1 MMQQAAPM
9 KSAYWWWLLL
19 ASFVVCAVTLAPA
32 ALLDWATRHDTTS
45 TLRFTSENGTIWRG
59 QGSIVVTSNASP
71 VVIPIRWRFDP
82 LSLLKLRFGFFI
94 ETSAPELD
102 GITRIGL
109 RFGEIEI
116 KNTSI
121 KASAHLLS
129 MAQPSAAL
137 FAPSGK
143 IHLQQT
149 DNEYLILRP
158 ASNKNEAWHVD
169 GSMSAIAE
177 QIALGGIV
185 NAAVGSHKLKI
196 LGDGASMS
204 ISVTPVSGPLQLEGA
219 GILSFVA
226 PRRLTF
232 SGFATSASDAPASL
246 KQLGTLMPDGRQR
259 IELNTSW

>member
-1 MMQQAAPM
+1 MMPQEILIKA
-9 KSAYWWWLLL
+9 KNWWRLLL
-19 ASFVVCAVTLAPA
+19 ASFVVCAFALAPA
-32 ALLDWATRHDTTS
+32 ALLDWAARHDTTS
-45 TLRFTSENGTIWRG
+45 TLRFTSESGTIWRG
-59 QGSIVVTSNASP
+59 QGSVLVASTASP

-82 LSLLKLRFGFFI
+82 LALLKLRVGFFI

-102 GITRIGL
+102 GTTHIGL
-109 RFGEIEI
+109 RFGEIEF
-116 KNTSI
+116 KNTAI
-121 KASAHLLS
+121 NGNARLLS
-129 MAQPSAAL
+129 MAHTSVAL

-143 IHLQQT
+143 IRLQQA

-158 ASNKNEAWHVD
+158 ASNEKDAWHVD

-185 NAAVGSHKLKI
+185 NATVGSHKLKI

-204 ISVTPVSGPLQLEGA
+204 ISITPVSGPLQLNGA

-232 SGFATSASDAPASL
+232 SGFASTASDAPASL
-246 KQLGTLMPDGRQR
+246 KQLGPLMSDGRQR
-259 IELNTSW
+259 VELNTSW